1 MNSNNCSGQNVSIN
15 VNLSLKNETLRMLI
29 EMANDMG
36 ASLEDVISSITED
49 SVIDLE
55 RLQDDLGI
63 VIIPE
68 KCSKCLSL
76 GFIIKCGFKSR
87 TGYNGAYMV
96 YGIWHMN
103 VFHGMNFFV
112 HQETGKYL
120 NHPHWP
126 KSLNFAQKGMRFFCL
141 ILFNRF
147 FTLFYS
153 V

>member
-36 ASLEDVISSITED
+36 ASLEDVISSVTED

-68 KCSKCLSL
+68 KCSK
-76 GFIIKCGFKSR
+76 
-87 TGYNGAYMV
+87 
-96 YGIWHMN
+96 
-103 VFHGMNFFV
+103 
-112 HQETGKYL
+112 QD
-120 NHPHWP
+120 
-126 KSLNFAQKGMRFFCL
+126 L
-141 ILFNRF
+141 IN
-147 FTLFYS
+147 S
-153 V
+153 IE

>member
-55 RLQDDLGI
+55 SLQDDLGI

-68 KCSKCLSL
+68 KCSK
-76 GFIIKCGFKSR
+76 
-87 TGYNGAYMV
+87 
-96 YGIWHMN
+96 
-103 VFHGMNFFV
+103 
-112 HQETGKYL
+112 QD
-120 NHPHWP
+120 
-126 KSLNFAQKGMRFFCL
+126 L
-141 ILFNRF
+141 IN
-147 FTLFYS
+147 S
-153 V
+153 IQ

>member
-15 VNLSLKNETLRMLI
+15 VNLSLKNETLRILV

-68 KCSKCLSL
+68 KCSKQDLINSL
-76 GFIIKCGFKSR
+76 
-87 TGYNGAYMV
+87 
-96 YGIWHMN
+96 
-103 VFHGMNFFV
+103 
-112 HQETGKYL
+112 Q
-120 NHPHWP
+120 
-126 KSLNFAQKGMRFFCL
+126 
-141 ILFNRF
+141 
-147 FTLFYS
+147 
-153 V
+153 